1 MDILSTILIA
11 LFSIPLLV
19 LWSYRG
25 GSLGWNWMPRLPR
38 IGDMASTPLFICLC
52 LLIAL
57 GIPTLFQ
64 ALMMVLGFAAFVWAQ
79 VPGWGRQMDLGKN
92 DKPDDEWGHTIR
104 DWFFVEQSSYKRDLV
119 GLYMRMAWFFIPAF
133 FWFFV
138 HPLAA
143 IIPLSV
149 ALLGPQIWVLEDKI
163 FWKKNKLPVSP
174 IGHSWVEFY
183 FGVMIALF
191 TFFMS
196 IIILFV

>member
-38 IGDMASTPLFICLC
+38 IGNMASTPLFICLC

-104 DWFFVEQSSYKRDLV
+104 DWFFVEQSSYRARSCRTLYENGMVFYSSILLV
-119 GLYMRMAWFFIPAF
+119 FRSSTSCNHSSQCSTIGTTN
-133 FWFFV
+133 
-138 HPLAA
+138 
-143 IIPLSV
+143 
-149 ALLGPQIWVLEDKI
+149 LGPRR
-163 FWKKNKLPVSP
+163 
-174 IGHSWVEFY
+174 
-183 FGVMIALF
+183 
-191 TFFMS
+191 
-196 IIILFV
+196 